1 MATFSTNQFKPG
13 LKLLFDGDP
22 YNIIENEFVK
32 PGKGQAF
39 NRIKIRNLKTGR
51 VIEKTLKSGE
61 AVEGADVVDV
71 ELQFLYG
78 DGSEWHFMNPQTFE
92 QIIASKDVVGEA
104 GKWLK
109 GQELCAVTLWND
121 IPIGVTAPNFVA
133 LRITETDPGVRGDT
147 ASGGTKPATLETGAV
162 VKVPLFI
169 EQGDLLRID
178 TRTGEYVSR
187 AKAE

>member
-1 MATFSTNQFKPG
+1 MATYSTNQFKPG

-22 YNIIENEFVK
+22 YSIVENEFVK

-51 VIEKTLKSGE
+51 VIEKTLKSGDS
-61 AVEGADVVDV
+61 VEGADVVDV
-71 ELQFLYG
+71 EMQYVYN
-78 DGSEWHFMNPQTFE
+78 DGSAWYFMNPQSFE
-92 QIIASKDVVGEA
+92 QIGADEAAVGDA
-104 GKWLK
+104 AKWIK
-109 GQELCAVTLWND
+109 GQELCEVTLWND
-121 IPIGVTAPNFVA
+121 VPISVTAPNFVV

-147 ASGGTKPATLETGAV
+147 ASGGTKPATMETGAV

-187 AKAE
+187 AKEE

>member
-1 MATFSTNQFKPG
+1 MASYSTNQFKPG

-22 YNIIENEFVK
+22 YNIVENEFVK

-39 NRIKIRNLKTGR
+39 NRIKVRNLKSGR

-61 AVEGADVVDV
+61 TVEAADVIDT
-71 ELQFLYG
+71 ELQYLYN
-78 DGSEWHFMNPQTFE
+78 DGSDWYFMNTETFE
-92 QIIASKDVVGEA
+92 QITADAAAMGDTASWITGE
-104 GKWLK
+104 
-109 GQELCAVTLWND
+109 EICEVTLWND
-121 IPIGVTAPNFVA
+121 APIAVSAPNFVVLKIA
-133 LRITETDPGVRGDT
+133 ETDPGVRGDT

-169 EQGDLLRID
+169 EEGESLKID

-187 AKAE
+187 AKDA